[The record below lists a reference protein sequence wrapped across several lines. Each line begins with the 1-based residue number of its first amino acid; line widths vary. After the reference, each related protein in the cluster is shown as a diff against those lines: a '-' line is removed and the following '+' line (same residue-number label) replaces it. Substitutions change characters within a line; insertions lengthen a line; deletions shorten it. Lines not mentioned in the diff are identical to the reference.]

1 MVPRWFFVAMLA
13 HMALALEQSPDTV
26 IRQGQSTN
34 LSCSKKKSSSTAMHW
49 YRLPL
54 GKDSRLVLVASAL
67 EAGKATIEEDLRSH
81 FKSSE
86 IQGDKITLLI
96 EHAFLNDSGM
106 YYCTESQALQQSP
119 DTVVQVGDSVTL
131 TCSEKENAFASMYW
145 YKLPMGKDATLQLV
159 VYSVEGGMAEIEKEF
174 RNHFQSNGTKSNRLS
189 VEIDH
194 ALLNDSGTYFC
205 ANQDPQ

>member
-1 MVPRWFFVAMLA
+1 HTL
-13 HMALALEQSPDTV
+13 
-26 IRQGQSTN
+26 
-34 LSCSKKKSSSTAMHW
+34 
-49 YRLPL
+49 RLPHSPIML
-54 GKDSRLVLVASAL
+54 LM
-67 EAGKATIEEDLRSH
+67 H
-81 FKSSE
+81 FISPSMHFTPHVSS
-86 IQGDKITLLI
+86 LL
-96 EHAFLNDSGM
+96 FPG
-106 YYCTESQALQQSP
+106 QALQQSP
-119 DTVVQVGDSVTL
+119 DTVVRVGDSVTL

-174 RNHFQSNGTKSNRLS
+174 RNHFQSNGTKSNHLS

>member
-1 MVPRWFFVAMLA
+1 MVLFHVFPFFPSQCFSFSLP
-13 HMALALEQSPDTV
+13 ALALEQSPDTV

-96 EHAFLNDSGM
+96 EHAFLNDSV
-106 YYCTESQALQQSP
+106 YLSCFLS
-119 DTVVQVGDSVTL
+119 
-131 TCSEKENAFASMYW
+131 
-145 YKLPMGKDATLQLV
+145 LPP
-159 VYSVEGGMAEIEKEF
+159 
-174 RNHFQSNGTKSNRLS
+174 H
-189 VEIDH
+189 
-194 ALLNDSGTYFC
+194 
-205 ANQDPQ
+205 